1 MMSWIKKL
9 MILTLGERNKM
20 GQKINYEQLEN
31 IINTLTRNDI
41 PSAVVTNLLSIKSL
55 AELNVVQYNYLLLL
69 IKSNGGN

>member
-1 MMSWIKKL
+1 MSWIKKL

-41 PSAVVTNLLSIKSL
+41 PSTVVTNLLSIKSL
-55 AELNVVQYNYLLLL
+55 SELNVVQYNYLLLL

>member
-41 PSAVVTNLLSIKSL
+41 PSTVVTNLLSIKSL
-55 AELNVVQYNYLLLL
+55 SELNVVQYNYLLLL

>member
-55 AELNVVQYNYLLLL
+55 SELNVVQYNYLLLL